1 MIRSTMTAHLAEI
14 DKQELTLQLNDRE
27 IGLLASQRQKH
38 YVMSGNRRVQLI
50 AGLETDRDNYDS
62 VMATRALLRLW
73 LMTFRELQISGLT
86 RFPQCVDRNRLSSDF
101 CFLMDSEA
109 VFVWCDNSF
118 GVYLHRGDRLY
129 RQQPTHPP
137 SHPDLAPFCRSLDF
151 YTFRPA
157 ENDNILIID
166 PAFIDLFV
174 PAELEEM
181 FSDTRQLN
189 VSMSELTRLAALS
202 GYPSDTTWFSC
213 QVQKLEH
220 EPEAL
225 SADARERAAGKS
237 RTKRKGREDWPYR
250 LVRSKV
256 VPLQDGN
263 VRVLPPRL
271 TSQEG
276 LSEDNSIAF
285 SPVKPPSFRPLESD
299 VLQTEDPALRIR
311 ADDDEYSEQRQQFK
325 DLDIDT
331 LAQPSRLERIK
342 LWNADGIRRTFDGW
356 HHRLMHLFPES
367 RGLSILAYIAMWLV
381 VLVIAI
387 AIITLAGRRQNA
399 DTTES
404 RPLITAPVHSHVQ
417 SYEFE
422 VEVVVEASSLRVL
435 SEPDGTILVATV
447 KRGDKV
453 TQLKKPEKD
462 WVLIRLEDGRT
473 GYVLMELLYPNTK
486 PSN

>member
-73 LMTFRELQISGLT
+73 LMTFRELQVSGLA

-109 VFVWCDNSF
+109 VSVWCDDSF

-129 RQQPTHPP
+129 RQQPTFPP
-137 SHPDLAPFCRSLDF
+137 SHPDLASFCRSLDF

-174 PAELEEM
+174 PEELEEM

-225 SADARERAAGKS
+225 SVDARERAAGKS
-237 RTKRKGREDWPYR
+237 RTRRRGREDWPYR
-250 LVRSKV
+250 MTRSKV

-263 VRVLPPRL
+263 VRVLPSRL
-271 TSQEG
+271 ASQEYMP
-276 LSEDNSIAF
+276 DD
-285 SPVKPPSFRPLESD
+285 SPPAPSPIKPPSFKPLESD
-299 VLQTEDPALRIR
+299 VLQKDEPALRIR
-311 ADDDEYSEQRQQFK
+311 TEDDESSDQKQYK
-325 DLDIDT
+325 DLDIET
-331 LAQPSRLERIK
+331 LAKPSRLERIK
-342 LWNADGIRRTFDGW
+342 LWNTDGIRRILDRW
-356 HHRLMHLFPES
+356 HHRLTHLFPES
-367 RGLSILAYIAMWLV
+367 RSLSILAYVAMWLV
-381 VLVIAI
+381 ILVIVIAI
-387 AIITLAGRRQNA
+387 LTSAGRRQNA
-399 DTTES
+399 DITES
-404 RPLITAPVHSHVQ
+404 RPLITAPEHSQAQ

-486 PSN
+486 PSK